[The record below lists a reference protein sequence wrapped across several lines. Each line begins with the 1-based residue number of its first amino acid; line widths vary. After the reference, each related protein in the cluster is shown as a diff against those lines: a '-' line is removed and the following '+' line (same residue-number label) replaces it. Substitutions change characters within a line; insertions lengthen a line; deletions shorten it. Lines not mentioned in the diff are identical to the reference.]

1 MNASVEEK
9 TIGFLSSLASEC
21 KNCHYKGA
29 SCNRCKINGIEGLLA
44 EIKEKNTSFEM
55 VKSETR
61 QRKDIIIKHLVE
73 RPLPA
78 REIKIACTS
87 DLKNAALVALEQDGE
102 IEVIRTTGRQNIYKL
117 ANTATETQQEKSK
130 S

>member
-21 KNCHYKGA
+21 KNCHYKGV
-29 SCNRCKINGIEGLLA
+29 SCSRCKVEGIEGLLA
-44 EIKEKNTSFEM
+44 EIKEKNTSFEI
-55 VKSETR
+55 VKTETR
-61 QRKDIIIKHLVE
+61 QRKDIILKNLAE

-78 REIKIACTS
+78 REIKLICTS
-87 DLKNAALVALEQDGE
+87 DLKTAALLALEKDGE
-102 IEVIRTTGRQNIYKL
+102 IEVVRTTGRQNIYKL
-117 ANTATETQQEKSK
+117 ANIATETQQEKSK